1 MTNKPPL
8 VGRAEEFAMARRA
21 IAAASG
27 SGGIVLAGSAGVG
40 KSRLAREIVDQARG
54 TRRPCHWLYATASA
68 RSVPLG
74 VFAEFASSFGE
85 DPLRRVH
92 EVITAL
98 TDNQSS
104 RATIVGVDDAHLLD
118 EQSALVVHQLVQRE
132 AATVVITMR
141 NGGSAP
147 DAITS
152 LYKDL
157 GIPRLE
163 LQPLSAIDVAELL
176 EQMLGG
182 TAERA
187 TVQRLWR
194 YTHGNV
200 LYLRQLLE
208 DERARGKLSR
218 RSDIWVWTGH
228 PEVSPTLSDLIES
241 NVGRQDPAVLDVID
255 TVALADPLEIE
266 VLQSLAPA
274 SAVRDAEARGVLV
287 VDAEAGV
294 VRLGHP
300 LYGEVRRKRMGT
312 LQRAALGRQV
322 SDAIASLS
330 PQTPQHLVRRAVL
343 ISGSDRPE
351 DAELLTAA
359 ANSAL
364 YLMDLPLAVDLAER
378 AMECGGSVASRIL
391 YGFALLTAARA
402 EEGEQV
408 LRDADAVVG
417 QSADRAHIAL
427 FRAASLAWNL
437 GRPADAEDVL
447 DAAQPSSENY
457 GLTTS
462 FEALRISVAATRGD
476 MPVVVRA
483 APSIM
488 QLSDVLPTAR
498 MFCAWGYAAALGDVG
513 DVDRLDDMASAG
525 YAFAQSLPETSHLRF
540 GLGVNH
546 IDGLRLAG
554 ELGRM
559 HEHAALL
566 SEQAQDHRA
575 SLTIAQ
581 LLLGT
586 TSAAQGDLRSAGRS
600 FGESLAAY
608 EYISSV
614 SEHSGYWLAA
624 VYGMAGDHVAAERQ
638 LRSVPDRVFN
648 GSGLWDP
655 LQHIAAAWAKAAAG
669 QVSAALTTLTD
680 ATVLMRKA
688 GRPARELWCLQT
700 ATQFGDTR
708 TAARLAEIAENVQG
722 PRAAA
727 AAAHAAALTEGDGR
741 ELLSASRA
749 YEAFGDKLA
758 AADAAAQAAAAFRT
772 AGSRGSALI
781 AAARARSLA
790 EECGADTPALRS
802 MDTRAE
808 LTPRQREIASLVASG
823 LSNRDIADRLHM
835 SVRSVEG
842 HIFRASQRNGVTSRE
857 ALAALLDSRQRPDG
871 RLG

>member
-1 MTNKPPL
+1 MS
-8 VGRAEEFAMARRA
+8 RRA

-40 KSRLAREIVDQARG
+40 KSRLAREIVDHARG

-74 VFAEFASSFGE
+74 VFAEYASSFGE
-85 DPLRRVH
+85 DPLRRIH
-92 EVITAL
+92 DVIAAL
-98 TDNQSS
+98 TRDNAG
-104 RATIVGVDDAHLLD
+104 RATVIGVDDAHLLD
-118 EQSALVVHQLVQRE
+118 EQSAMVVHQLVQRK
-132 AATVVITMR
+132 AATVVLTMR
-141 NGGSAP
+141 SGESAP

-157 GIPRLE
+157 GMPRLE
-163 LQPLSAIDVAELL
+163 LQPLSAVDVAALL
-176 EQMLGG
+176 EQLLGG
-182 TAERA
+182 PVERA
-187 TVQRLWR
+187 SSQRLWR

-200 LYLRQLLE
+200 LYLRQLVD
-208 DERARGKLSR
+208 DELANGKLSR
-218 RSDIWVWTGH
+218 RSGIWVWTGH
-228 PEVSPTLSDLIES
+228 PEVSPTLTDLIEA
-241 NVGRQDPAVLDVID
+241 NVGRQDPAVLEVID
-255 TVALADPLEIE
+255 TVAIADPIEID
-266 VLQSLAPA
+266 VLQSLAPE
-274 SAVRDAEARGVLV
+274 SALHQAEARSVIV
-287 VDAEAGV
+287 VDSEAGY
-294 VRLGHP
+294 VRLAHP
-300 LYGEVRRKRMGT
+300 LYGEVRRKRMGA
-312 LQRAALGRQV
+312 LQRAALGRHI
-322 SDAIASLS
+322 SDAIASVN
-330 PQTPQHLVRRAVL
+330 PQTPQQLVRRAVL
-343 ISGSDRPE
+343 ISNFDRPD

-364 YLMDLPLAVDLAER
+364 YLMDLRLAVDLAER
-378 AMECGGSVASRIL
+378 AMECGDSIAARIL

-408 LRDADAVVG
+408 LRDTDAFVG
-417 QSADRAHIAL
+417 QSAERGHIAL
-427 FRAASLAWNL
+427 LRAASLAWNL

-476 MPVVVRA
+476 MPAVVSA

-488 QLSDVLPTAR
+488 QLSDILPIAR
-498 MFCAWGYAAALGDVG
+498 MFCAWGYAAALGDIG

-554 ELGRM
+554 ELDRM
-559 HEHAALL
+559 HVHAALL
-566 SEQAQDHRA
+566 SEQAQDHQA

-581 LLLGT
+581 LLLGM
-586 TSAAQGDLRSAGRS
+586 TSAAQGDLRSARRS

-624 VYGMAGDHVAAERQ
+624 VCGMAGDHVAAERQ

-655 LQHIAAAWAKAAAG
+655 MQHIATAWAKAAAG
-669 QVSAALTTLTD
+669 QVSAALTTLSD
-680 ATVLMRKA
+680 AAVLMRKA

-708 TAARLAEIAENVQG
+708 TAARLAEIAEKVQG
-722 PRAAA
+722 PRAST
-727 AAAHAAALTEGDGR
+727 AAAHAAALTEGDGPK
-741 ELLSASRA
+741 LLSASRA

-758 AADAAAQAAAAFRT
+758 AADSAAQAATAFRT

-781 AAARARSLA
+781 AAARAHSLA
-790 EECGADTPALRS
+790 EECGADTPALRT

-823 LSNRDIADRLHM
+823 LSNRDIADQLHM

-857 ALAALLDSRQRPDG
+857 ALAALLDGRQLPDD